1 MLKQFLDKIRSS
13 KNDIRNCTVGVVG
26 LGYVGLPLALRFL
39 DENFPVICFDIDS
52 KKIESLK
59 AGKSYIK
66 HIPDDRIFSM
76 ATHGET
82 VFTNTPNSLRLADAI
97 ILCVPT
103 PLTRN
108 KEPDLAPIL
117 NSMNMIL
124 PYLREGQL
132 IVLESTTYPGT
143 TDEILRPMLEKV
155 GAFSP
160 GFEVGRN
167 FFLAFSPERE
177 DPGNNFFNT
186 QNTPKIVGGC
196 TPSCLN
202 AATELYE
209 AIVDTVVPVRNTKIA
224 EMAKILENTYRFV
237 NISFI
242 NEMKLI
248 CEKMDMDIY
257 EVIKAAASKPF
268 GFTPY
273 YPCGGVGGH
282 CLPLDPFYL
291 RFKAREFNVPTR
303 FIELAGEVN
312 SYMPEYVVDRITE
325 ALNEKSKAVKGSEIL
340 LLGVA
345 YKKNIDDYRES
356 AAIEIWNLLL
366 KKGASVSYSDP
377 HIPEFLGKPSFPLS
391 KTLKHFDCVVI
402 ITDHDDFD
410 YELIE
415 KNSPLIV
422 DTRGRFAPNGSNI
435 FRA

>member
-1 MLKQFLDKIRSS
+1 MLKQFLDKIRSF
-13 KNDIRNCTVGVVG
+13 KDDTRNCTVGIVG

-39 DENFPVICFDIDS
+39 DENFPIICFDIDS

-59 AGKSYIK
+59 EGKSYIK
-66 HIPDDRIFSM
+66 HISDDRIFQM
-76 ATHGET
+76 ATNEHS
-82 VFTNTPNSLRLADAI
+82 VFTNKPSALANADVI

-108 KEPDLAPIL
+108 KEPDLEPIL
-117 NSMNMIL
+117 NAMGSII
-124 PYLREGQL
+124 PYIREGQL

-143 TDEILRPMLEKV
+143 TEEILKPYIEEFRSMAKFKV
-155 GAFSP
+155 G
-160 GFEVGRN
+160 EN
-167 FFLAFSPERE
+167 IFLAFSPERE
-177 DPGNNFFNT
+177 DPGNSFFNT
-186 QNTPKIVGGC
+186 KNTPKIVGGC

-202 AATELYE
+202 AATELYD
-209 AIVDTVVPVRNTKIA
+209 AIIDTVVPVKSAKIA
-224 EMAKILENTYRFV
+224 EMSKILENTYRFV
-237 NISFI
+237 NISFM

-248 CEKMDMDIY
+248 CERMGMDIY
-257 EVIKAAASKPF
+257 EVIEAASSKPF
-268 GFTPY
+268 GFIPF

-291 RFKAREFNVPTR
+291 RFKAREYNIPTK
-303 FIELAGEVN
+303 FIELAGEIN
-312 SYMPEYVVDRITE
+312 DYMPEYVVDRITE
-325 ALNEKSKAVKGSEIL
+325 ALNEKSCAVKGSEIL

-377 HIPEFLGKPSFPLS
+377 HIPEFLGKSSFPLS
-391 KTLKHFDCVVI
+391 KTLKPHFDCVVI

-422 DTRGRFAPNGSNI
+422 DTRGRFAPNGFNI